1 MTAPDQAA
9 AVQIAQK
16 ALNERRGFGNV
27 QAGYAEAVV
36 AALDEAE
43 LLRRPDEAAY
53 VAALEAENRRLRGAW
68 TSPPVTTSGYDL
80 ATQDREDPTDA

>member
-1 MTAPDQAA
+1 MTAPDRAA
-9 AVQIAQK
+9 AVEIVEDAFPDDFTYPLDLPEHIA
-16 ALNERRGFGNV
+16 
-27 QAGYAEAVV
+27 AVLD
-36 AALDEAE
+36 AAN